1 MLDLLTKG
9 RIMSKQTKM
18 ADAIVAAITSGKV
31 PKTSDGKN
39 PIAKAMGRLG
49 GLKGG
54 HARAASMTTKERSD
68 SARKAARV
76 RWGNRCFQIPQ
87 IRNPDGSMKHIHQ
100 DGSRFHV

>member
-39 PIAKAMGRLG
+39 PIAKAMSL
-49 GLKGG
+49 
-54 HARAASMTTKERSD
+54 TD
-68 SARKAARV
+68 D
-76 RWGNRCFQIPQ
+76 QIAETMGAEKLVP
-87 IRNPDGSMKHIHQ
+87 
-100 DGSRFHV
+100 RFGFI